1 VSTPHE
7 RPIPQAFY
15 FRPGPPPSLSEA
27 LLAARARNAAAA
39 ALRAAAAR
47 IDDSTLV
54 AELEAEA
61 TRLEAAALAPL
72 VALSAEAGQ

>member
-1 VSTPHE
+1 MSFYE

-15 FRPGPPPSLSEA
+15 FRPAPSLSEA

-47 IDDSTLV
+47 VDSPELV

-72 VALSAEAGQ
+72 RALATEAGQ

>member
-1 VSTPHE
+1 VNTPHE

-15 FRPGPPPSLSEA
+15 FRPAPSLSEA

-54 AELEAEA
+54 AELETEA
-61 TRLEAAALAPL
+61 ARLEAAALAPL